1 MAKATLES
9 DMVEERDELDYA
21 LAGLD
26 ALLVLSDLDNELRS
40 MMKHGAGAFAGLDEK
55 TIERVREWVWD
66 QRSTRNLPEVR

>member
-1 MAKATLES
+1 MKAILEF
-9 DMVEERDELDYA
+9 ELPEDSAEMRYA

-40 MMKHGAGAFAGLDEK
+40 LLKHGAGAFAGLDEK